1 MAAMRASAWPCG
13 VCGNAREKPALCG
26 FHVHR
31 GKMCAQ
37 PERLVIC
44 AHFHCEKGD
53 LSGRVPTHEA
63 SSRKQEEPMRSVKLA
78 MCAAALTLGAT
89 IASANAQEMATIQ
102 TCLSTGAQLKTAL
115 EANVQSANYQDAM
128 KERNTG
134 LLYCNSG
141 FYA

>member
-1 MAAMRASAWPCG
+1 
-13 VCGNAREKPALCG
+13 
-26 FHVHR
+26 
-31 GKMCAQ
+31 
-37 PERLVIC
+37 
-44 AHFHCEKGD
+44 
-53 LSGRVPTHEA
+53 
-63 SSRKQEEPMRSVKLA
+63 MRSVKIA
-78 MCAAALTLGAT
+78 MCAVALTLGAT

-141 FYA
+141 FYAKGVARYNHALELLGVAQHADASH